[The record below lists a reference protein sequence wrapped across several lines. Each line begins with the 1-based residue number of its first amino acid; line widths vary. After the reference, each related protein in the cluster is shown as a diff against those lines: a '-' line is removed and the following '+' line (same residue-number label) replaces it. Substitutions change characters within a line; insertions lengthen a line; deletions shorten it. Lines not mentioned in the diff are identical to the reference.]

1 MGSFNKY
8 QSKEEAIL
16 LAMQP
21 RIQRL
26 GMGCFTMRAR
36 LMFLLLL
43 LLGPAAAALLA
54 VMTSTDVNVMTFNDD
69 M

>member
-1 MGSFNKY
+1 
-8 QSKEEAIL
+8 
-16 LAMQP
+16 
-21 RIQRL
+21 
-26 GMGCFTMRAR
+26 MRAR

-43 LLGPAAAALLA
+43 LMGPAAAALLA